1 MPGKRI
7 TDHQVTKYKR
17 FRKQFG
23 QEAAAAKVGISVR
36 SARRLEQCRRLPSQR
51 ETRHWRTRPDPLA
64 EVWDSQMKPLLQA
77 APGLTAVSLLEE
89 MQRRYPGR
97 FGPGILRTLQRRVR
111 QWRALEGEEREV
123 FFAQEHE
130 PGRLGLSDFTDASE
144 LQVRVGGQ
152 LLEHRLYQF
161 ALAYSGWRHV
171 EVILG
176 GESWVALSQGLQN
189 ALWALGG
196 VPTEHRTDSLSAA
209 FNNLSEREQLTRRY
223 EELCERYGMRPTR
236 NNRAASHE
244 NGAIEARQ
252 GSIKH
257 FIEQALL
264 LRASRQFDTLHDYRQ
279 FIAEISARANARV
292 LKALSVERARLQ
304 ALPKTRSNDYEE
316 LDARVSK
323 FALISIKHVLYSV
336 PSRLI
341 GHRLK
346 VRVFDAHIEAY
357 LGEHCVL
364 NAQRPRS
371 GADGTLRAKVIDYRH
386 LLPALKRKPGALVRW
401 RLRDA
406 LFPRSEYA
414 MTWLRLL
421 EQLPERSAAR
431 IMIGLLDL
439 AASHGCE
446 ALLAQRLAQ
455 LLERNELP
463 DLSRLSEEFAP
474 RPAVLPSVAVTLPTL
489 ASYDELMEVCA

>member
-1 MPGKRI
+1 V
-7 TDHQVTKYKR
+7 H
-17 FRKQFG
+17 
-23 QEAAAAKVGISVR
+23 AA
-36 SARRLEQCRRLPSQR
+36 
-51 ETRHWRTRPDPLA
+51 D
-64 EVWDSQMKPLLQA
+64 
-77 APGLTAVSLLEE
+77 
-89 MQRRYPGR
+89 
-97 FGPGILRTLQRRVR
+97 
-111 QWRALEGEEREV
+111 
-123 FFAQEHE
+123 
-130 PGRLGLSDFTDASE
+130 
-144 LQVRVGGQ
+144 
-152 LLEHRLYQF
+152 
-161 ALAYSGWRHV
+161 
-171 EVILG
+171 
-176 GESWVALSQGLQN
+176 
-189 ALWALGG
+189 
-196 VPTEHRTDSLSAA
+196 
-209 FNNLSEREQLTRRY
+209 
-223 EELCERYGMRPTR
+223 
-236 NNRAASHE
+236 
-244 NGAIEARQ
+244 
-252 GSIKH
+252 
-257 FIEQALL
+257 
-264 LRASRQFDTLHDYRQ
+264 
-279 FIAEISARANARV
+279 ARV

-421 EQLPERSAAR
+421 EQLPERAAAR

-489 ASYDELMEVCA
+489 ASYDELMEVCT